1 MYSFKTLNKSELKD
15 ILVDNSFSSFR
26 SDQIFNWVYNN
37 LVVDPDLM
45 KNLPGELQ
53 NFLANN
59 FLMENLELIKV
70 NQSRDGTTKF
80 LWELNDGEK
89 VETVLI
95 PQSKEKRFTVCISV
109 QVGCDLGCSF
119 CATGLNGCKR
129 NLTTAEIVDQ
139 VWQIV
144 KYINENNL
152 GELRNVVYMGMGE
165 PLLNYDNLKK
175 SIGIINSE
183 DALKIGSRRIT
194 VSTVGIVPKIR
205 EFGRDFDQVGL
216 AVSIHSGDN
225 EKRNKLMPINKK
237 YDLQAIKLALK
248 DYYKLT
254 SRRIT
259 IEYLMIS
266 DFNDSIYDAEKLVNW
281 LGELNVFVNLIP
293 ANPVEGLDHKPSSED
308 RIKKFK
314 KYLDRSNIPVQ
325 IRASMG
331 EDVTA
336 ACGQLRL
343 KEEESNV

>member
-1 MYSFKTLNKSELKD
+1 MYSFKELNKSDLTN
-15 ILVDNSFSSFR
+15 ILTEHSFPAFR

-37 LVVDPDLM
+37 LEVEPDLM
-45 KNLPGELQ
+45 KNLPGKLQ
-53 NFLANN
+53 EFLADNFL
-59 FLMENLELIKV
+59 LENLRLIKI
-70 NQSRDGTTKF
+70 NKSSDGTSKF
-80 LWELNDGEK
+80 LWELTDGER

-95 PQSKEKRFTVCISV
+95 PQSKEKRFTVCISA

-129 NLTTAEIVDQ
+129 NLTAAEIVDQ
-139 VWQIV
+139 VWQIS
-144 KYINENNL
+144 KYITENNL
-152 GELRNVVYMGMGE
+152 GELRNVVFMGMGE
-165 PLLNYDNLKK
+165 PFSNYDNVKK
-175 SIGIINSE
+175 SLEIINSE
-183 DALKIGSRRIT
+183 EAFEIGSRRIT

-205 EFGRDFDQVGL
+205 EFSRDFDQIGL

-225 EKRNKLMPINKK
+225 DKRSKLMPVNKK
-237 YDLQAIKLALK
+237 YDLNSIKEALK
-248 DYYKLT
+248 DYYEIT

-266 DFNDSIYDAEKLVNW
+266 DFNDSKYDAKKLIEW
-281 LGELNVFVNLIP
+281 IGEMNVFVNLIP
-293 ANPVEGLDHKPSSED
+293 ANPVDGLDHKPSPNQ

-314 KYLDRSNIPVQ
+314 NYLDNAKIPVQ

>member
-1 MYSFKTLNKSELKD
+1 MYSFKALNKSELKD

-37 LVVDPDLM
+37 LVVEPDLM

-80 LWELNDGEK
+80 LWELNDGERI
-89 VETVLI
+89 ETVLI
-95 PQSKEKRFTVCISV
+95 PQSKEKRFTVCISA

-139 VWQIV
+139 VWQIA

-165 PLLNYDNLKK
+165 PFLNYDNLKK
-175 SIGIINSE
+175 SIRVINSE

-225 EKRNKLMPINKK
+225 EKRDKLMPINRK
-237 YDLQAIKLALK
+237 YDLQAIKSALT
-248 DYYKLT
+248 DYYELT

-259 IEYLMIS
+259 VEYLMIS
-266 DFNDSIYDAEKLVNW
+266 GFNDSIYDAEKLVNW
-281 LGELNVFVNLIP
+281 LGEMNVFVNLIP

-314 KYLDRSNIPVQ
+314 NYLDKSKIPVQ

>member
-1 MYSFKTLNKSELKD
+1 MYSFKELNKSELKD

-37 LVVDPDLM
+37 LVVEPDLM
-45 KNLPGELQ
+45 KNLPGDLQ
-53 NFLANN
+53 GFLANN
-59 FLMENLELIKV
+59 FLMENLKSIKV

-80 LWELNDGEK
+80 LWELNDGEQ

-95 PQSKEKRFTVCISV
+95 PQSKEKRFTVCISA

-129 NLTTAEIVDQ
+129 NLTAAEIVDQ
-139 VWQIV
+139 VWQIA

-165 PLLNYDNLKK
+165 PFLNYDNLKK
-175 SIGIINSE
+175 SIRIINSE

-205 EFGRDFDQVGL
+205 EFGRDFNQVGL

-225 EKRNKLMPINKK
+225 EKRDKLMPINRK
-237 YDLQAIKLALK
+237 YDLQAIKSALT
-248 DYYKLT
+248 DYYELT

-259 IEYLMIS
+259 VEYLMIS
-266 DFNDSIYDAEKLVNW
+266 GFNDSIYDAEKLVNW
-281 LGELNVFVNLIP
+281 LGEMNVFVNLIP

-314 KYLDRSNIPVQ
+314 NYLDKSKIPVQ

>member
-1 MYSFKTLNKSELKD
+1 MYSFKALNKSELKD

-26 SDQIFNWVYNN
+26 SDQIFNWAYNN
-37 LVVDPDLM
+37 LVVEPDLM

-80 LWELNDGEK
+80 LWELNDGER

-95 PQSKEKRFTVCISV
+95 PQSKEKRFTVCISA

-139 VWQIV
+139 VWQIA

-165 PLLNYDNLKK
+165 PFLNYDNLKK

-237 YDLQAIKLALK
+237 YDLQAMKSALK
-248 DYYKLT
+248 DYYELT
-254 SRRIT
+254 ARRIT

-266 DFNDSIYDAEKLVNW
+266 DFNDSISDAEKLVNW
-281 LGELNVFVNLIP
+281 LGEMNVFVNLIP

>member
-1 MYSFKTLNKSELKD
+1 MYSFKGINKSDLTE
-15 ILVDNSFSSFR
+15 ILVENSFPSFR

-37 LVVDPDLM
+37 LVIKPDLM
-45 KNLPGELQ
+45 RNLPGELQ
-53 NFLANN
+53 KFLVNN
-59 FLMENLELIKV
+59 FLMENLKLIKV
-70 NQSRDGTTKF
+70 NKSRDGTSKF
-80 LWELNDGEK
+80 LWELNDGER

-95 PQSKEKRFTVCISV
+95 PQSKEERFTVCISV
-109 QVGCDLGCSF
+109 QVGCDLGCNF

-139 VWQIV
+139 VWQISR
-144 KYINENNL
+144 YIDKNNL

-165 PLLNYDNLKK
+165 PFLNYDNLKK
-175 SIGIINSE
+175 SIRIINSE
-183 DALKIGSRRIT
+183 KALNIGSRRIT
-194 VSTVGIVPKIR
+194 VSTVGIVPKIL
-205 EFGRDFDQVGL
+205 EFGRDFDQIGL

-225 EKRNKLMPINKK
+225 DKRDKLMPINKK
-237 YDLQAIKLALK
+237 YDLNAIKSALK

-266 DFNDSIYDAEKLVNW
+266 GFNDSIRDAKKLVDW
-281 LGELNVFVNLIP
+281 LGNMNVFINLIP
-293 ANPVEGLDHKPSSED
+293 ANPVDGLAHKPSPENK
-308 RIKKFK
+308 IKNFK
-314 KYLDRSNIPVQ
+314 KYLDNFNIPVQ

-343 KEEESNV
+343 REE